1 MSHLF
6 PHAAYAEDQPLAHT
20 ILTTHVFFRGFQSG
34 AAVGL
39 LVGSARHSLSLL
51 RQRRAPSSTLAQL
64 YTPARIAFLPAT
76 IVRSTAVGA
85 VVGTALM
92 AVALPGR
99 MWGREE
105 IEWQDRS
112 WRLLENKGQMEV
124 DTWGLV
130 GAGVGAVMGIG
141 GRTGVAERG
150 LWKGVVGG
158 AGVGT
163 LVGVAGYM
171 VWRYGAKGGKWPDE
185 EGGKAEI

>member
-1 MSHLF
+1 MSRLF
-6 PHAAYAEDQPLAHT
+6 PHTAHAEDQPLAHT

-39 LVGSARHSLSLL
+39 LLGSARHSLSLL
-51 RQRRAPSSTLAQL
+51 RQRRVPSPLSQL
-64 YTPARIAFLPAT
+64 STPARLAFLPAT

-112 WRLLENKGQMEV
+112 WRLLENKGQEEV
-124 DTWGLV
+124 DAWGVL
-130 GAGVGAVMGIG
+130 GASVGAVMGIG
-141 GRTGVAERG
+141 GRKGLVERG
-150 LWKGVVGG
+150 MWKGIVGG

-163 LVGVAGYM
+163 TVGMVGYM
-171 VWRYGAKGGKWPDE
+171 VWRYGVKGGKWPDE
-185 EGGKAEI
+185 ERAKIEI

>member
-6 PHAAYAEDQPLAHT
+6 PHTAYAEDQPLAHT

-39 LVGSARHSLSLL
+39 LLGSARHSLSLL
-51 RQRRAPSSTLAQL
+51 RQRRNPPSLSQL
-64 YTPARIAFLPAT
+64 YAPARLAFLPAT

-85 VVGTALM
+85 VVGTAVM

-112 WRLLENKGQMEV
+112 WRLLENKGQQEV
-124 DTWGLV
+124 DAWGII
-130 GAGVGAVMGIG
+130 GAGVGALMGIG
-141 GRTGVAERG
+141 GRTGLVERG
-150 LWKGVVGG
+150 VWKGIVGG

-163 LVGVAGYM
+163 MVGVAGYM
-171 VWRYGAKGGKWPDE
+171 VWRYGVEGGKWPDE
-185 EGGKAEI
+185 ERAKIEI